1 MKPVPVTHMLAPT
14 RPLVGVDELIVSGL
28 VSTVHVCSAG
38 VRSALR
44 ARSVART
51 RTVCEPSAGPA
62 CDDEDVQPVQ
72 LPAEIELSSS

>member
-38 VRSALR
+38 VRSAF
-44 ARSVART
+44 ARQVG
-51 RTVCEPSAGPA
+51 GPHT
-62 CDDEDVQPVQ
+62 DGM
-72 LPAEIELSSS
+72 